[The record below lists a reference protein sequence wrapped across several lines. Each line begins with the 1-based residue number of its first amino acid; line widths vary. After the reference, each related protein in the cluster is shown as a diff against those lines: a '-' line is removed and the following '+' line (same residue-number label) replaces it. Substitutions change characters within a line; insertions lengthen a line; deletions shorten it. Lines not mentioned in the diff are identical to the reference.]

1 MSNIISSSKQSIEC
15 VYATIEPDYNHTEEK
30 VSWLSKTNSNGDTN
44 LKSLAIAYLTVYNFG
59 SLMSTLKRLSK
70 Q

>member
-1 MSNIISSSKQSIEC
+1 MSNIIPISNESIEC
-15 VYATIEPDYNHTEEK
+15 IDTILEPEEDTAKKK
-30 VSWLSKTNSNGDTN
+30 VSWFDKTNSNGDTN
-44 LKSLAIAYLTVYNFG
+44 LKSLAIASISVYNFG